1 METRTKERRFTH
13 LTWNDRLK
21 IERMLKERYTNQE
34 IADAVHVSIRTIFRE
49 KKRGLC
55 VQRDSE
61 LREKLVYCADVA
73 QRDYERNLAAKGPD
87 LKIAND
93 HALAKYLEEKIVDE
107 KCSPRAAL
115 MAIDLEGKH
124 FDTSISVWT
133 LYSYIDK
140 GVFLRLT
147 NKSLPVKGNQKSSY
161 KVVQRAARAP
171 RGDSIEARPEEIDS
185 RETFGHWEMD
195 SVVGKKETKKRLLV
209 LTERKTRHEIVV
221 MLENGRTETVVS
233 AINALEKL
241 YGPLRFKKIFQ
252 SITVDNG
259 SEFADYAGIERSCI
273 EDAERT
279 HVYFCHPYSS
289 FERGSNENNNKLI
302 RRWLPKGTDFTDL
315 TEKEVLRIEN
325 WMNNYPR
332 KKLSG
337 YSSRLLFQAELAALG
352 LDDPRAA

>member
-133 LYSYIDK
+133 LYSYIYK

-171 RGDSIEARPEEIDS
+171 RGDSIEARPEETDS

-221 MLENGRTETVVS
+221 MLANGRTETVVS

-302 RRWLPKGTDFTDL
+302 RRWLP
-315 TEKEVLRIEN
+315 
-325 WMNNYPR
+325 
-332 KKLSG
+332 
-337 YSSRLLFQAELAALG
+337 
-352 LDDPRAA
+352 